1 MAHSK
6 QDNSQIKDSKGAKW
20 VAKQNEILGHEIR
33 SFHTLRRFEIEVTIK
48 LLFCRFSFKRQC

>member
-6 QDNSQIKDSKGAKW
+6 QDSSQIKDSKGAKW

-33 SFHTLRRFEIEVTIK
+33 SFHTLSALK
-48 LLFCRFSFKRQC
+48 LK